1 MLLVRYQALP
11 SPNYGVLEDG
21 QIYEA
26 VGHPPFDRFTRG
38 LLVAPLEQAEILAPV
53 VPGKIVALGR
63 NYVAHAEEHDAEV
76 PEEPLIFLKA
86 PSSLL
91 DPGGDIVLPALSE
104 RVEHEAELALVLG
117 RRCRHVAAADAWD
130 VLLGVTCANDVTARD
145 LQRRDGQWARAKSFD
160 TFCPLGPA
168 IVTHL
173 TPPRIESLEVLCR
186 VNGDVRQRGNT
197 SQMVFSIP
205 EIIAYVT
212 AVMTLEPGD
221 VILTGTP
228 SGVGPLRAGD
238 EVTVEIEGVGLL
250 RNRVVEG

>member
-26 VGHPPFDRFTRG
+26 VGHPPFGRFTRG
-38 LLVAPLEQAEILAPV
+38 LLVAPLEQVELLAPV

-63 NYVAHAEEHDAEV
+63 NYAAHAEEHDAQV

-91 DPGGDIVLPALSE
+91 DPGGGIALPALSE
-104 RVEHEAELALVLG
+104 RVEHEAELALVIG
-117 RRCRHVAAADAWD
+117 RRCRHVRAEDAWE

-145 LQRRDGQWARAKSFD
+145 LQRKDGQWARAKSFD

-173 TPPRIESLEVLCR
+173 TPSQIESLELLCR
-186 VNGDVRQRGNT
+186 VNGKIRQRGNT

-205 EIIAYVT
+205 EILAYVT

-238 EVTVEIEGVGLL
+238 EVEVEIEGVGLL

>member
-1 MLLVRYQALP
+1 MLIVRYQALP
-11 SPNYGVLEDG
+11 FPNYGVLEDG

-26 VGHPPFDRFTRG
+26 VGHPPFDHFTRG
-38 LLVAPLEQAEILAPV
+38 LLVAPLEQVELLAPV

-76 PEEPLIFLKA
+76 PKEPLIFLKA
-86 PSSLL
+86 PSSVQ
-91 DPGGDIVLPALSE
+91 DPGSAIVLPALSE
-104 RVEHEAELALVLG
+104 RVEHEAELTLVIG

-130 VLLGVTCANDVTARD
+130 VLLGVTGANDVTARD
-145 LQRRDGQWARAKSFD
+145 LQRKDGQWARSKSFD

-168 IVTHL
+168 IATHL
-173 TPPRIESLEVLCR
+173 APSQLESLEVLCR
-186 VNGDVRQRGNT
+186 VNGEVRQRGNT

-228 SGVGPLRAGD
+228 SGVGPLRPGD
-238 EVTVEIEGVGLL
+238 EVEVEVEDVGLL
-250 RNRVVEG
+250 GNRVVEG

>member
-1 MLLVRYQALP
+1 
-11 SPNYGVLEDG
+11 
-21 QIYEA
+21 
-26 VGHPPFDRFTRG
+26 
-38 LLVAPLEQAEILAPV
+38 
-53 VPGKIVALGR
+53 
-63 NYVAHAEEHDAEV
+63 
-76 PEEPLIFLKA
+76 
-86 PSSLL
+86 
-91 DPGGDIVLPALSE
+91 
-104 RVEHEAELALVLG
+104 
-117 RRCRHVAAADAWD
+117 

-145 LQRRDGQWARAKSFD
+145 LQRKDGQWARAKSFD

-173 TPPRIESLEVLCR
+173 TPSQIESLELLCR
-186 VNGDVRQRGNT
+186 VNGKIRQRGNT

-205 EIIAYVT
+205 EILAYVT

-238 EVTVEIEGVGLL
+238 EVEVEIEGVGLL